1 MIVAATKRREQKKV
15 EKHWSRSNKTSKI
28 GILQTPI
35 LIMGKTI
42 DFYMNNKS
50 TRNLNHKQI

>member
-1 MIVAATKRREQKKV
+1 MIVAATKRRKQKKV

-42 DFYMNNKS
+42 DLYMNNNKS
-50 TRNLNHKQI
+50 TRNLKHK